1 MDFLLQEE
9 LCISLM
15 LGYNMQRVC
24 KVLYISVF
32 FINFVNFLVT
42 FEMVLDKENLLE
54 KEAPYSI

>member
-1 MDFLLQEE
+1 MIIFNKEDKVKEYYYWQNWGL
-9 LCISLM
+9 
-15 LGYNMQRVC
+15 C

>member
-24 KVLYISVF
+24 KVLYISVELAQ
-32 FINFVNFLVT
+32 IHP
-42 FEMVLDKENLLE
+42 MG
-54 KEAPYSI
+54 